1 MALFWQI
8 VSSVLLVF
16 LVLLFARFVVDW
28 VMVLARSWR
37 PSGVVAAGLEVVY
50 STTDPPLKAVRK
62 VIPPLNLGSIRLDL
76 GFMVLL
82 IAVLILRSIANSHS
96 LWLAV
101 PGGRRRGTVAVA
113 AARPRPSLFLPSD
126 PR

>member
-1 MALFWQI
+1 MLDI
-8 VSSVLLVF
+8 VASVLLVF
-16 LVLLFARFVVDW
+16 LILLFARFVVDW

-37 PSGVVAAGLEVVY
+37 PQGLVAAGLEVVY

-82 IAVLILRSIANSHS
+82 IAVVLLRNLALS
-96 LWLAV
+96 L
-101 PGGRRRGTVAVA
+101 
-113 AARPRPSLFLPSD
+113 
-126 PR
+126 

>member
-1 MALFWQI
+1 MALFFQI

-16 LVLLFARFVVDW
+16 LILLFARFVVDW

-37 PSGVVAAGLEVVY
+37 PSGLVAAGLEVVY
-50 STTDPPLKAVRK
+50 STTDPPLKAIRK

-82 IAVLILRSIANSHS
+82 IAVLLLRSFATR
-96 LWLAV
+96 LAI
-101 PGGRRRGTVAVA
+101 A
-113 AARPRPSLFLPSD
+113 AA
-126 PR
+126 

>member
-1 MALFWQI
+1 VALFWQI

-37 PSGVVAAGLEVVY
+37 PQGLVAAGLEVVY
-50 STTDPPLKAVRK
+50 TTTDPPLKAVRK
-62 VIPPLNLGSIRLDL
+62 VIPPLNLGSVRLDL

-82 IAVLILRSIANSHS
+82 IAVIILRNIAQN
-96 LWLAV
+96 LA
-101 PGGRRRGTVAVA
+101 
-113 AARPRPSLFLPSD
+113 L
-126 PR
+126 

>member
-1 MALFWQI
+1 MGIFWQV

-16 LVLLFARFVVDW
+16 LILLFARFVVDW

-37 PSGVVAAGLEVVY
+37 PSGLVAAGLEVVY

-82 IAVLILRSIANSHS
+82 IAVVLLRSLTVRLAIA
-96 LWLAV
+96 A
-101 PGGRRRGTVAVA
+101 
-113 AARPRPSLFLPSD
+113 
-126 PR
+126 

>member
-1 MALFWQI
+1 MSLLLQI

-16 LVLLFARFVVDW
+16 LILLFARFVVDW

-50 STTDPPLKAVRK
+50 ATTDPPLKAVRK
-62 VIPPLNLGSIRLDL
+62 VIPPLNLGGIRLDL

-82 IAVLILRSIANSHS
+82 IAVFILRGIVNT
-96 LWLAV
+96 LAV
-101 PGGRRRGTVAVA
+101 TV
-113 AARPRPSLFLPSD
+113 
-126 PR
+126 

>member
-1 MALFWQI
+1 MALFWSI

-16 LVLLFARFVVDW
+16 LILLFARFVVDW

-37 PSGVVAAGLEVVY
+37 PSGLVAAGLEVVY
-50 STTDPPLKAVRK
+50 TTTDPPLKAIRR

-82 IAVLILRSIANSHS
+82 IAVLLLRNVATR
-96 LWLAV
+96 LAY
-101 PGGRRRGTVAVA
+101 A
-113 AARPRPSLFLPSD
+113 
-126 PR
+126 

>member
-28 VMVLARSWR
+28 VMVLARGWR
-37 PSGVVAAGLEVVY
+37 PQGIVAAGLEVVY
-50 STTDPPLKAVRK
+50 ATTDPPLKALRRL
-62 VIPPLNLGSIRLDL
+62 IPPLNLGSVRLDL

-82 IAVLILRSIANSHS
+82 IAVYILRDVATS
-96 LWLAV
+96 LAH
-101 PGGRRRGTVAVA
+101 TA
-113 AARPRPSLFLPSD
+113 
-126 PR
+126 

>member
-1 MALFWQI
+1 VSLFLQI

-16 LVLLFARFVVDW
+16 LILLFARFVVDW

-37 PSGVVAAGLEVVY
+37 PSGLVAAGLEVVY
-50 STTDPPLKAVRK
+50 STTDPPLKAVRR

-82 IAVLILRSIANSHS
+82 IAVVLLRSIIDS
-96 LWLAV
+96 LAFRL
-101 PGGRRRGTVAVA
+101 G
-113 AARPRPSLFLPSD
+113 
-126 PR
+126 

>member
-1 MALFWQI
+1 MALFFQI

-16 LVLLFARFVVDW
+16 LILLFARFVVDW

-37 PSGVVAAGLEVVY
+37 PSGIVAAGVELVY

-62 VIPPLNLGSIRLDL
+62 VIPPQNLGSIRLDL

-82 IAVLILRSIANSHS
+82 IAVLLLRSFATR
-96 LWLAV
+96 LAID
-101 PGGRRRGTVAVA
+101 A
-113 AARPRPSLFLPSD
+113 S
-126 PR
+126 

>member
-1 MALFWQI
+1 MALFLQI

-16 LVLLFARFVVDW
+16 LILLFARFVVDW

-37 PSGVVAAGLEVVY
+37 PTGIVAAGLEVVY
-50 STTDPPLKAVRK
+50 LTTDPPLRAVRK

-82 IAVLILRSIANSHS
+82 IAVLLLRSFATR
-96 LWLAV
+96 LAID
-101 PGGRRRGTVAVA
+101 A
-113 AARPRPSLFLPSD
+113 S
-126 PR
+126 

>member
-16 LVLLFARFVVDW
+16 LILLFARFVVDW

-37 PSGVVAAGLEVVY
+37 PSGVVAAGLEIVY
-50 STTDPPLKAVRK
+50 STTDPPLKAIRR

-82 IAVLILRSIANSHS
+82 IAVLLLRSFATR
-96 LWLAV
+96 LALS
-101 PGGRRRGTVAVA
+101 A
-113 AARPRPSLFLPSD
+113 
-126 PR
+126 

>member
-1 MALFWQI
+1 VALLLQI

-16 LVLLFARFVVDW
+16 LILLFARFVVDW

-37 PSGVVAAGLEVVY
+37 PSGLVAAGLEVVY
-50 STTDPPLKAVRK
+50 ATTDPPLKAVRK

-82 IAVLILRSIANSHS
+82 ILVFLLRGLVNG
-96 LWLAV
+96 LAV
-101 PGGRRRGTVAVA
+101 SA
-113 AARPRPSLFLPSD
+113 A
-126 PR
+126 